1 MASSRI
7 AQGRQWSI
15 TTQSVSFP
23 VKLAIMGM
31 VLRPDNAK
39 KTELGVAKILFA
51 LVKFNLNIAQT
62 KLRKFLR

>member
-1 MASSRI
+1 
-7 AQGRQWSI
+7 
-15 TTQSVSFP
+15 
-23 VKLAIMGM
+23 MGM